1 MWGSGMSDLKKLV
14 LAASSYSNGGSP
26 GYKCQTA
33 ACDYVAPSS
42 YSSGKGRLAAA
53 GDSTATA
60 TEEGWARR
68 QLSSV

>member
-14 LAASSYSNGGSP
+14 LAASSYSNGGIP
-26 GYKCQTA
+26 GYRCRTA
-33 ACDYVAPSS
+33 ACDYAAPSS
-42 YSSGKGRLAAA
+42 YSIGEGRLAAA
-53 GDSTATA
+53 GESTVAA